1 MPDEGFPSKNKGK
14 DGFESREIKYHSKSP
29 EKLLEELKQ
38 KNQDRSSKYN
48 KNRRTAF
55 VLIAISGLIIAG
67 VALFFVIYN
76 NQPANLPDYIKMFI
90 LFVFKIVAASD
101 FEYGSESEIKIRVSN
116 IENTQ
121 KSFSFKDFR
130 FYISSENSDRF
141 FNFTFPIE
149 TTISMEAFDS
159 RDVYDFRRENPA
171 FTFKPGTYTIH
182 AQFVVNEK
190 DIELVK
196 EFKVFENV
204 QTNLNLYNDYSLP
217 SQEMPVY
224 LTIVNNSPDGANFLL
239 GTYRVILNPS
249 QKTDE
254 DQQTSFQQD
263 QVLGSINENEEAMG
277 EYQVLA
283 GEKLDILLG
292 SLQFPSSEGLYQ
304 LKTTYFLNDDLHEAQ
319 QTLMVKNITKMDNV
333 KKLRILPYTMKVIGV
348 DQNYEAQILIV
359 NDEDRDIYE
368 RVKGFIF
375 EIVKENATVYRYTKY
390 DEQDINIFIP
400 TYSKKVVFDSTQWR
414 TIRFQEPGKYNIMVR
429 IILENGVLEY
439 SEECLVL
446 QN

>member
-1 MPDEGFPSKNKGK
+1 MPDEGFHSKNHGK
-14 DGFESREIKYHSKSP
+14 VDFESKEIQYHSKSP
-29 EKLLEELKQ
+29 EKLLEELKE
-38 KNQDRSSKYN
+38 KNRDRTSKYN

-55 VLIAISGLIIAG
+55 VLIAISGLLIAG

-76 NQPANLPDYIKMFI
+76 NRSEYLPDYIKTVHP
-90 LFVFKIVAASD
+90 FVFKIVAASD
-101 FEYGSESEIKIRVSN
+101 NEYGSESEIKIRVSN
-116 IENTQ
+116 IEKNQ

-130 FYISSENSDRF
+130 FYISSENADRI

-149 TTISMEAFDS
+149 TTISMDAFDS
-159 RDVYDFRRENPA
+159 RDVYDFRRENPNM
-171 FTFKPGTYTIH
+171 TLKPGTYTIH
-182 AQFVVNEK
+182 ARFVVDEK

-196 EFKVFENV
+196 EFNVFENV

-224 LTIVNNSPDGANFLL
+224 LTIVNNSPDGVNFLL
-239 GTYRVILNPS
+239 GTYRVVLSPS
-249 QKTDE
+249 ENTL
-254 DQQTSFQQD
+254 QD
-263 QVLGSINENEEAMG
+263 QILGSINENEEAMG
-277 EYQVLA
+277 EYEVLA
-283 GEKLDILLG
+283 GEKLDIKLG
-292 SLQFPSSEGLYQ
+292 SLQAPAQEGIYQ
-304 LKTTYFLNDDLHEAQ
+304 LKTSFFLNDDLYEDQ
-319 QTLMVKNITKMDNV
+319 QTLGVNNITKMNTI
-333 KKLRILPYTMKVIGV
+333 KTLRILPYTMKVIGV
-348 DQNYEAQILIV
+348 DQNYEAQILIA
-359 NDEDRDIYE
+359 NDEDRNIYE

-400 TYSKKVVFDSTQWR
+400 AYSKKVVFDSTQWR
-414 TIRFQEPGKYNIMVR
+414 TIRFQEPGKYTMTVR